1 MKALTGRQIT
11 NAFAGKARRTHHFND
26 IKARPGDVIA
36 EHLYLERGIEER
48 GVLSIAKYI
57 WVGKRYS
64 RDIGSWYRLI

>member
-36 EHLYLERGIEER
+36 EHLYLERGIER

-64 RDIGSWYRLI
+64 RYRLTQLA